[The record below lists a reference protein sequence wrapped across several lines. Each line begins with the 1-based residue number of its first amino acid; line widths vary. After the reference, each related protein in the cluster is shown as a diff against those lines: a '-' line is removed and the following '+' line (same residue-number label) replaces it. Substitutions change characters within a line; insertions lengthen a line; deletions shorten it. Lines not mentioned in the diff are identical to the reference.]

1 LSLGNQVL
9 RLPKSYLYP
18 VLYSDSPAKTLGPGC
33 LLTIDEELNQLDEAV
48 RRLKVEYDIYF
59 GGGSK
64 KPPVET
70 DWRVQSMI
78 KRHSDSQ
85 KLNFTQRFKYN
96 SIVQRYAIFNT
107 LWQQKVK
114 VKEEGYRRP
123 QDALL
128 AITGLRTEQEHQA
141 ATALDHKPHVSPEPF
156 VMQCSD
162 PERDR
167 TKIHELYDAML
178 EAKKRIGEE
187 APTAK
192 FDSFL
197 NFVKTKTAQIKRD
210 QRCDSVEYRVEVD
223 AGRVKLKAKAKS

>member
-1 LSLGNQVL
+1 
-9 RLPKSYLYP
+9 
-18 VLYSDSPAKTLGPGC
+18 
-33 LLTIDEELNQLDEAV
+33 LTVDEELNALDDAV
-48 RRLKVEYDIYF
+48 RRLKVEYDVFF

-85 KLNFTQRFKYN
+85 KLNFAQRFKYN
-96 SIVQRYAIFNT
+96 AIVQRYAIFNT
-107 LWQQKVK
+107 IWQQKIK

-128 AITGLRTEQEHQA
+128 AIQGLRTEEEHKA
-141 ATALDHKPHVSPEPF
+141 ASDLQHKGKAAPEPF
-156 VMQCSD
+156 VVECSD

-167 TKIHELYDAML
+167 DTVHQLYDAMV
-178 EAKKRIGEE
+178 EAKRRLGEA

-197 NFVKTKTAQIKRD
+197 MFVKTKTAQIRNEHHCAK
-210 QRCDSVEYRVEVD
+210 VEYRVEVE
-223 AGRVKLKAKAKS
+223 GGHVKLKAKAKS